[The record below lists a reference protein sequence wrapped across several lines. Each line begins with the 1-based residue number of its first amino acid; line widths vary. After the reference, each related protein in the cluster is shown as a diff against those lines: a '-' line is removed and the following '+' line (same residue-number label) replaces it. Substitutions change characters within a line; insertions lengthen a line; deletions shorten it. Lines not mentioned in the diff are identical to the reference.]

1 MMATSSGGWSDW
13 WLSTIKFELLDEH
26 ADDVLSTPWH
36 SLPLALVSTRDNE
49 FQIRVRRTWP
59 YRLDYVY
66 RRVNK
71 VA

>member
-1 MMATSSGGWSDW
+1 MMATTTWSDW
-13 WLSTIKFELLDEH
+13 WLSTINFEQLLDEH
-26 ADDVLSTPWH
+26 AHDVLSTPWH

-66 RRVNK
+66 RRVIK